1 MKLQLTHK
9 SSNANLCRQ
18 YLMHNDYIALIA
30 FFCDVKCF
38 KKKSQS
44 WMGFELITVR
54 YSGIVLTYLGF
65 RKSVHRPLMSK
76 E

>member
-9 SSNANLCRQ
+9 SSNANLCQ
-18 YLMHNDYIALIA
+18 HLIHNDYIALIA
-30 FFCDVKCF
+30 FFFVILDVL
-38 KKKSQS
+38 KKSQS
-44 WMGFELITVR
+44 RMGFELITVR

>member
-9 SSNANLCRQ
+9 SSNANLCQ
-18 YLMHNDYIALIA
+18 HLMHNDYIALIA
-30 FFCDVKCF
+30 FFCDIKCF
-38 KKKSQS
+38 KKSQS
-44 WMGFELITVR
+44 WMEFELITVR
-54 YSGIVLTYLGF
+54 YSGIVLTYLCF

>member
-9 SSNANLCRQ
+9 SSNANLCQ
-18 YLMHNDYIALIA
+18 HLMHNDYIALIA
-30 FFCDVKCF
+30 FFVILNVF
-38 KKKSQS
+38 KKSQS

>member
-9 SSNANLCRQ
+9 SSNANLCQ
-18 YLMHNDYIALIA
+18 HLMHNDYIALIA
-30 FFCDVKCF
+30 FFVILNVF
-38 KKKSQS
+38 KKSQS

-54 YSGIVLTYLGF
+54 YSGIVLTYLCF